1 MLVCL
6 CSGTSDTQI
15 RAAVRAG
22 AANRRQVARACPG
35 AGQGCGSCLRSIDAL
50 IGEETRDEAHERAAE
65 VVARG
70 LLAAG

>member
-6 CSGTSDTQI
+6 CSRTSDSQI

-22 AANRRQVARACPG
+22 ASDRLGVARACPG
-35 AGQGCGSCLRSIDAL
+35 TGLGCGSCLRAIDSL
-50 IGEETRDEAHERAAE
+50 IAEEEKTSAQERAAE
-65 VVARG
+65 VVEGG